1 MGVLKTASPM
11 ILRLLVLATC
21 LLASFTAAAVS
32 PTAQITARSALI
44 GLQIAA
50 KQREAKGVLPAAQN
64 ACIQALQ
71 ADELYPTAEKVVA
84 TSLSADEMAA
94 ADQFFNSMPGRKY
107 ALHGLLGIYTTL
119 GEQAPEPHPLITAED
134 RKAIE
139 AFTATPAG
147 QALLKRQV
155 LQAPPARLAYEARI
169 QELVARCRGVKPDRA
184 D

>member
-1 MGVLKTASPM
+1 M
-11 ILRLLVLATC
+11 IHRTLTLAAC
-21 LLASFTAAAVS
+21 LLASSAAQAVS

-71 ADELYPTAEKVVA
+71 PDELYATTERVVA
-84 TSLSADEMAA
+84 AALSAEEVAA
-94 ADQFFNSMPGRKY
+94 ADQFFNSLPGRKY

-119 GEQAPEPHPLITAED
+119 GEQAPEPYPLITAED
-134 RKAIE
+134 GKAIE

-147 QALLKRQV
+147 KALLARQV
-155 LQAPPARLAYEARI
+155 LQAPAARLAYETRI
-169 QELVARCRGVKPDRA
+169 QELVVRCKGVKPDRA